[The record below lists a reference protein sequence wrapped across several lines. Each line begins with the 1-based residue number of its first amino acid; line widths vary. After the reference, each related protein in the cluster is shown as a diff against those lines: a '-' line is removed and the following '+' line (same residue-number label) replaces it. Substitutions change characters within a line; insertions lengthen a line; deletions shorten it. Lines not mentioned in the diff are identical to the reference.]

1 MIFNEIDE
9 NKTGL
14 ISKIDFARF
23 LLNNPKVMMTF
34 EITANQKDF
43 KKVLNN
49 FLIIYLKLFNG

>member
-43 KKVLNN
+43 KKVIN
-49 FLIIYLKLFNG
+49 F